1 MSRKLKQV
9 ISCQSFSPISDVRDG
24 IIVTKDGKFVKLME
38 FSPINY
44 GLRSNEDKNMITAQ
58 YAAAIRSFP
67 SVVQIKVLSNRA
79 NVEHYISGM
88 VESVRHEKNEGTREL
103 MREQID
109 MMSEFGTSRKA
120 YPVASFS
127 HSSTRKK
134 RDSHIVHHHGMK
146 SEAPLRDRRT
156 PSEATFGPA
165 ATL

>member
-109 MMSEFGTSRKA
+109 MMSEFGTSQGVSSLSGKSPSTSSRKA
-120 YPVASFS
+120 ISQPTTSSASMWTRLPRS
-127 HSSTRKK
+127 ESRRTRKV
-134 RDSHIVHHHGMK
+134 S
-146 SEAPLRDRRT
+146 SSP
-156 PSEATFGPA
+156 
-165 ATL
+165 

>member
-109 MMSEFGTSRKA
+109 MMSEFGASQG
-120 YPVASFS
+120 VSSFS
-127 HSSTRKK
+127 HSSMRKK

-146 SEAPLRDRRT
+146 SEAPLRDRRM